1 MNTFWQKILI
11 SVASTTIL
19 HASIFYSLNRVN
31 QPQITTQKTVE
42 IALLNKP
49 EIEKKEE
56 VTPKQTIEPKPI
68 VKVKLVVKKE
78 PIVQSIIKPYNEPQ
92 KIVQNERDAN
102 SQENLIAQKEKQ
114 ETKSKIIQDELTLYL
129 SKIRAKIQENLNY
142 PPLAKRLKLEGESIV
157 AFTILSDGSVKELSI
172 EIKNSSGY
180 TSLDRQ
186 AINTI
191 LSVSPFDVPPQ
202 NNMSIVLPIAF
213 KLNL

>member
-1 MNTFWQKILI
+1 M
-11 SVASTTIL
+11 
-19 HASIFYSLNRVN
+19 
-31 QPQITTQKTVE
+31 
-42 IALLNKP
+42 LNKP